1 MIIIRRANGTGT
13 ICKLYGNRRR
23 PWAVKLPNGFTE
35 KGIVKYKYLS
45 YHRTK
50 REAEKALAAYNND
63 PYTLSKLTL
72 EDLYKEY
79 YAEQEKTKAENTMS
93 NHRNARKHLE
103 PLMELKVQE
112 LDRATIQAFY
122 MSLDSTPSI
131 VNNIRRTLTGIIS
144 LAVKKGIMPP
154 SMKMV
159 HKTIDLTAK
168 RQNEAHTHTVI
179 PKETRKWLWDNRND
193 DMVRL
198 ILVYILTGCRYIEL
212 YNLQPEN
219 CHDDYIEIIQAKT
232 AAGVRV
238 VPLCDKVKE
247 LLPVMAV
254 PKYTTFLKRFKEVLP
269 DHMPHDTRHT
279 TISMLT
285 EKEVDLRIIQSIVGH
300 SRGRSVTERYTHIS
314 LETKLKAV
322 NKMEL

>member
-1 MIIIRRANGTGT
+1 MKRANGTGT

-45 YHRTK
+45 YHRTR
-50 REAEKALAAYNND
+50 REAEKALAIYIQD

-72 EDLYKEY
+72 KDLYEEY
-79 YAEQEKTKAENTMS
+79 YAEQEKVKAPNTMS

-103 PLMELKVQE
+103 PLMDLKMQE
-112 LDRATIQAFY
+112 IDRATLQDFY
-122 MSLDSTPSI
+122 YTLDATPSI
-131 VNNIRRTLTGIIS
+131 VNNIRRTLQGVIN

-154 SMKMV
+154 SMKTV

-179 PKETRKWLWDNRND
+179 PKKTRKWLWENRDD

-212 YNLQPEN
+212 YNLKPEN

-285 EKEVDLRIIQSIVGH
+285 EKGVDLRIIQSIVGH
-300 SRGRSVTERYTHIS
+300 SQGRSVTERYTHIS
-314 LETKLKAV
+314 LEAKLEAV
-322 NKMEL
+322 NLMEI